1 MSFTRREVGKMALAA
16 VAVPSLFP
24 SRALAQLRDARINGV
39 IVGSQTYSFRAME
52 ADPKSIIEAMRNIG
66 LFSAEL
72 MSGHAE
78 GLAGM
83 PAVPNFGRGG
93 RAAGRAA
100 QAPPAGGS
108 APASAAPAVPAAG
121 REGGRRGGGPQ
132 LTPEQQAE
140 VKAAQEAQT
149 KWRLSTS
156 PSTWAAVRKMWN
168 DAGIDVRYVTVNM
181 GSNNMSDDMIEYGF
195 QMAKGLGVRAIT
207 SSTTVSMI
215 KRIAPFAD
223 KHNMIVAVHGHANIK
238 DPNQISTEETFL
250 QCFEASKN
258 VWANLDIGHYTA
270 AGLNPVDFLQKHH
283 GRITNLHVKD
293 RKNLANGQTNM
304 PFGQGDTP
312 VREVLQLLKKNTW
325 DIAANIEFEYQPNEP
340 LVEMPKCLEYI
351 RQALA

>member
-1 MSFTRREVGKMALAA
+1 MTYTRREVGKMALAA
-16 VAVPSLFP
+16 VAVPSLLS
-24 SRALAQLRDARINGV
+24 SRALAQLRDPRIHGV
-39 IVGSQTYSFRAME
+39 VVGSQTYSFRAMQ
-52 ADPKSIIEAMRNIG
+52 ADPRSIIEAMRNIG

-78 GLAGM
+78 GLAGL
-83 PAVPNFGRGG
+83 PVLPNFGGG
-93 RAAGRAA
+93 RGA
-100 QAPPAGGS
+100 
-108 APASAAPAVPAAG
+108 
-121 REGGRRGGGPQ
+121 Q
-132 LTPEQQAE
+132 LTPEQQADM
-140 VKAAQEAQT
+140 KAAQEAQT

-156 PSTWAAVRKMWN
+156 PATWAAVRKMWN
-168 DAGIDVRYVTVNM
+168 DAGIEVRYVTYNM
-181 GSNNMSDDMIEYGF
+181 SGNNMSDDMIEYGF

-207 SSTTVSMI
+207 SSTTISMI

-238 DPNQISTEETFL
+238 DPNQISTEATFL
-250 QCFEASKN
+250 QCFETSKN

-283 GRITNLHVKD
+283 GRTTNLHVKD
-293 RKNLANGQTNM
+293 RKNLANGQDNM

-312 VREVLQLLKKNTW
+312 VRDVLQLVKKNKW